1 MRILLVEDEEDVASL
16 IKRGLTEQTF
26 TVDVA
31 GDGLKGEQMV
41 RDHDYDAIILDVM
54 LPHKSGFSV
63 CRAIRKF
70 NDTVPILMLTALGS
84 IDDKSEGFG
93 CGADDYLV
101 KPFDIRELLMRLQAL
116 LRRRLQP
123 NQDQESILVLA
134 DLALDT
140 VGKTVTRSGQTIAL
154 TAREYA
160 LLEYLLRNSN
170 RIISRMDIAD
180 NIWDNPNALDS
191 KTIEV
196 FISFLR
202 RKIDKPFD
210 KKLIHT
216 VVGMGYVMKDEEQ
229 NL

>member
-1 MRILLVEDEEDVASL
+1 MRILIVEDEEDVAAL
-16 IKRGLTEQTF
+16 VKRGLSEQTF
-26 TVDVA
+26 TVDIA
-31 GDGLKGEQMV
+31 TDGLQGEQMV
-41 RDHDYDAIILDVM
+41 RDFDYDAVILDVM
-54 LPHKSGFSV
+54 LPGKSGFAV

-70 NDTVPILMLTALGS
+70 NDTVPVLMLTALGS

-101 KPFDIRELLMRLQAL
+101 KPFDIRELLLRLQAL

-123 NQDQESILVLA
+123 HQDQESILVLA

-140 VGKTVTRSGQTIAL
+140 VSKIVTRGGQQIPL

-160 LLEYLLRNSN
+160 LLEYLLRNCN

-202 RKIDKPFD
+202 RKVDKPFE

-216 VVGMGYVMKDEEQ
+216 VVGMGYVMKDEEKS
-229 NL
+229 

>member
-16 IKRGLTEQTF
+16 IKRGLGEQTF

-31 GDGLKGEQMV
+31 VDGLKGEQMV

-54 LPHKSGFSV
+54 LPHKSGFAV

-70 NDTVPILMLTALGS
+70 NGTVPILMLTALGS

-140 VGKTVTRSGQTIAL
+140 VGKTVKRNGQTIAL

>member
-31 GDGLKGEQMV
+31 VDGLKGEQMV

-54 LPHKSGFSV
+54 LPHKSGFAV

-140 VGKTVTRSGQTIAL
+140 IGKTVKRSGQTIAL

>member
-1 MRILLVEDEEDVASL
+1 
-16 IKRGLTEQTF
+16 
-26 TVDVA
+26 
-31 GDGLKGEQMV
+31 
-41 RDHDYDAIILDVM
+41 
-54 LPHKSGFSV
+54 
-63 CRAIRKF
+63 
-70 NDTVPILMLTALGS
+70 
-84 IDDKSEGFG
+84 
-93 CGADDYLV
+93 
-101 KPFDIRELLMRLQAL
+101 
-116 LRRRLQP
+116 
-123 NQDQESILVLA
+123 
-134 DLALDT
+134 LALDT
-140 VGKTVTRSGQTIAL
+140 IGKTVKRSGQTIAL